1 MKNKGLIYLIKQTKP
16 SKAIIAFSIIIALI
30 GAIASL
36 ILPLLTRDIIDGTL
50 ANFSWQQ
57 AGFIL
62 FVFIIQATMN
72 GLTFYMLSYLGEK
85 IVMRLRELLW
95 NKIIYLPISY
105 FSNSMSGE
113 TISRMINDTNILK
126 ELVSERIIN
135 FITGIFTLV
144 TSVIILFILDWQ
156 MTLFMIIAIPLTA
169 LVVIPLGKM
178 IYKISLKTQDKTAAL
193 TSDLSQSLSEM
204 KLVKASNAENIEDK
218 KTRKSVFDLFTFGI
232 KEAKIGAILYPLISG
247 IVLAVI
253 FIIIAYGG
261 LRVSSGT
268 LTSGTLIAFILY
280 LFQIIGPITDFGTFI
295 TQFQKAK
302 GATTRILEIME
313 EDSEKIDDGVDYD
326 IANKVIEFKN
336 VSFSYNEDNETLNN
350 MSFKAYPNETIAFV
364 GPSGG
369 GKSTTFALLERF
381 YLPNEGSIEIEG
393 MNINDIKISS
403 WRSQIGYVFQESS
416 LFATTIRENLCYGLN
431 REVSDDELDEV
442 MQLAYASEII
452 EKLEKGYDTKVGER
466 GLKLSGG
473 ERQRIAIARAF
484 LRDPKILLL
493 DEATSSLDSQS
504 EMVVQE
510 ALENLMKNRTTFVIA
525 HRLATIVNA
534 DQIVFIDDG
543 KITGI
548 GKHQELIKSHEMY
561 ASFAKAQLTD

>member
-135 FITGIFTLV
+135 FITGIYTLV

-280 LFQIIGPITDFGTFI
+280 LFH
-295 TQFQKAK
+295 
-302 GATTRILEIME
+302 L
-313 EDSEKIDDGVDYD
+313 
-326 IANKVIEFKN
+326 
-336 VSFSYNEDNETLNN
+336 
-350 MSFKAYPNETIAFV
+350 
-364 GPSGG
+364 
-369 GKSTTFALLERF
+369 
-381 YLPNEGSIEIEG
+381 SIP
-393 MNINDIKISS
+393 
-403 WRSQIGYVFQESS
+403 QH
-416 LFATTIRENLCYGLN
+416 L
-431 REVSDDELDEV
+431 
-442 MQLAYASEII
+442 
-452 EKLEKGYDTKVGER
+452 R
-466 GLKLSGG
+466 G
-473 ERQRIAIARAF
+473 
-484 LRDPKILLL
+484 
-493 DEATSSLDSQS
+493 
-504 EMVVQE
+504 
-510 ALENLMKNRTTFVIA
+510 
-525 HRLATIVNA
+525 
-534 DQIVFIDDG
+534 
-543 KITGI
+543 
-548 GKHQELIKSHEMY
+548 
-561 ASFAKAQLTD
+561 